1 MMFHFYADD
10 SQIYFSFDSNTPGLV
25 TASRLEACVK
35 DVSDWMSANK
45 LKLNSDKTELLI
57 IASQFGPKPHLSS
70 LNVCGDQISPSLSAR
85 NVGVV
90 FDSHMK
96 FERQVSSI
104 CKVSFFHIRNISP
117 IRKYLSEENTKILF
131 HAFVTCR
138 LDNGNAL
145 LYGLP
150 KYLIAKLQSVLNC
163 AARLTLCKQKYDHAT
178 PLLIH
183 LHWLPVSQRII
194 FKILLLKFKALNGLA
209 PIYITEL
216 LDRYVPQRPLRSSS
230 RGLLKVPRSNTKYGD
245 RSFSV
250 CAPTHWN
257 SLPDHLRLATDLY
270 SFKRDLKTYLF
281 RESFY

>member
-1 MMFHFYADD
+1 MRFHFYADD
-10 SQIYFSFDSNTPGLV
+10 SQIYLSFDSNTPELV
-25 TASRLEACVK
+25 TASRLKACVK
-35 DVSDWMSANK
+35 DVSDWKSANK
-45 LKLNSDKTELLI
+45 LKLNKTELLT
-57 IASQFGPKPHLSS
+57 IASQFGPKPQLSS
-70 LNVCGDQISPSLSAR
+70 LNVCGDQISPSVSVR

-104 CKVSFFHIRNISP
+104 CKVSFFHIRNLSR
-117 IRKYLSEENTKILF
+117 IRKYLSVENTKLLV

-145 LYGLP
+145 LYRLP
-150 KYLIAKLQSVLNC
+150 KYLIAKLQAVLNC

-194 FKILLLKFKALNGLA
+194 LKILLLTFKALNGLA
-209 PIYITEL
+209 PMYITEL
-216 LDRYVPQRPLRSSS
+216 LDRYVPPRPLRSSC

-250 CAPTHWN
+250 CAPT
-257 SLPDHLRLATDLY
+257 L
-270 SFKRDLKTYLF
+270 
-281 RESFY
+281 